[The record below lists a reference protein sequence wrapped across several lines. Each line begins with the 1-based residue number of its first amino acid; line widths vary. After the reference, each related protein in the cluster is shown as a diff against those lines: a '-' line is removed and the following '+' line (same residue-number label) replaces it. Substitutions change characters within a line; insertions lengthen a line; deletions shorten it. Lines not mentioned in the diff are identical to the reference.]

1 MCVDLDKGTIPVLCL
16 GKQYRPQNIDKT
28 SAGVS
33 ESDKTI
39 QS

>member
-16 GKQYRPQNIDKT
+16 GKQYRPQKIDKT